1 MGPSVS
7 ARADPQRSGSPANAY
22 GLGYSSLESA
32 PADPAHFEG
41 LLNQMRKAGK
51 GQETARPVVPR
62 ELGSRDIDDALA
74 YYTSE
79 DAEPAAL
86 ASIVALQQ
94 AYAHIG
100 LRPASGSPRHAHEMN
115 LPGSQPWPLAR
126 YPHLVMC
133 VERVSRFSR
142 NWSFPRIELVITPGG
157 RHDEENPT
165 EFRCR
170 KKRWPS

>member
-1 MGPSVS
+1 MHQLIQPI
-7 ARADPQRSGSPANAY
+7 
-22 GLGYSSLESA
+22 
-32 PADPAHFEG
+32 EG
-41 LLNQMRKAGK
+41 LRNQMRKAGK
-51 GQETARPVVPR
+51 GQGTARPVVPR

-133 VERVSRFSR
+133 VER
-142 NWSFPRIELVITPGG
+142 GG
-157 RHDEENPT
+157 CSTASVTLRRGRPSLT
-165 EFRCR
+165 RSKFRLGKGEIAGEIHCCKIQNTLGR
-170 KKRWPS
+170 GE